1 MIVPSGE
8 ISVGNLLMMKQQ
20 KSVPINSRLQN
31 VSLDEN
37 IQKEEDTERDQNETS
52 FDYNWDDDG
61 R

>member
-1 MIVPSGE
+1 MIVSSGE
-8 ISVGNLLMMKQQ
+8 ISVGNLLMMKHQ

-31 VSLDEN
+31 ISLDEN

>member
-37 IQKEEDTERDQNETS
+37 IKKEEDAERDQNETS

>member
-8 ISVGNLLMMKQQ
+8 IRVGNLLMMKQQ